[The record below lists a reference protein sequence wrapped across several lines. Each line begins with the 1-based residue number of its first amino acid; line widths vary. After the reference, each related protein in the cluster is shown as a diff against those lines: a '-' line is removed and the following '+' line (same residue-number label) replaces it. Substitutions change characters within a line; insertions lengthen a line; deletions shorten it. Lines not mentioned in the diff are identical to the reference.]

1 MLYSATRC
9 ISEPIIFEERAL
21 SEDNKNKADVGVYI
35 ALGVGVGVALGA
47 ALGAAFGNVALGA
60 ALGTALGA
68 GFGAALWGAKGGN
81 AEIRRNSCN

>member
-9 ISEPIIFEERAL
+9 ISEPVIFEERAL

-47 ALGAAFGNVALGA
+47 AFGAAFGNVALGA
-60 ALGTALGA
+60 AFGTALGA
-68 GFGAALWGAKGGN
+68 GFGVALWAANGGN
-81 AEIRRNSCN
+81 A